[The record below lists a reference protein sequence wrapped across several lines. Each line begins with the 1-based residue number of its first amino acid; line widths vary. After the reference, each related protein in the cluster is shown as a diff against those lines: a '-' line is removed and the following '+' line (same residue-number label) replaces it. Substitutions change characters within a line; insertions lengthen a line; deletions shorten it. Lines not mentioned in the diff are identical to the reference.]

1 MQDPS
6 AACGPFLARRHR
18 PFTPIQGVALDLS
31 VLPDHCSF
39 HKCVR
44 CSCLGFSMDLNSSK
58 NSWINNECELV
69 FISLQCGLATD
80 EPIYFQKN

>member
-18 PFTPIQGVALDLS
+18 PFTPIRGVALDLS
-31 VLPDHCSF
+31 VLPDHCS
-39 HKCVR
+39 
-44 CSCLGFSMDLNSSK
+44 CLGFSMDLNSSK
-58 NSWINNECELV
+58 KSWINNECELV
-69 FISLQCGLATD
+69 FISLQCGLATN

>member
-18 PFTPIQGVALDLS
+18 PFTPIWGVALDLS
-31 VLPDHCSF
+31 VLPDHCS
-39 HKCVR
+39 
-44 CSCLGFSMDLNSSK
+44 CLGFSMYLNSSK
-58 NSWINNECELV
+58 KSWINNECELV
-69 FISLQCGLATD
+69 FISLQCGLATN